1 MKTYLVVTITCPD
14 RPGIVERITEVLVQ
28 QAANWEAS
36 RMARL
41 GGHFAGMVLVSVAPD
56 KADPLAAAL
65 RVLADEQ
72 MTVVVK
78 VTQPAADA
86 SASGTLYELR
96 LTGADHEGIVHK
108 VSAYLASQ
116 GINVEAMETEVV
128 PAPVTATPLF
138 QMEAQINVPPG
149 LTVTELRGNLDRI
162 GDELGVDIEVCSCEQ
177 KTESVAVMAPFP
189 LTTAPDP

>member
-1 MKTYLVVTITCPD
+1 MKSYFVVTITCPD

-28 QAANWEAS
+28 QAANWEES

-41 GGHFAGMVLVSVAPD
+41 GGDFAGMVLVSVAPD
-56 KADPLAAAL
+56 KAASLAAAL
-65 RVLADEQ
+65 RALADEQ

-78 VTQPAADA
+78 PTQLAEDA

-116 GINVEAMETEVV
+116 GINVEAMETDVV

-138 QMEAQINVPPG
+138 QMEAQIKVPPQ
-149 LTVTELRGNLDRI
+149 LPLAELQGNLDRI
-162 GDELGVDIEVCSCEQ
+162 GDELGVDIDVHSCGQ
-177 KTESVAVMAPFP
+177 
-189 LTTAPDP
+189 